1 LRRAADMVQTSELVA
16 VPLQWNKSQISE
28 SPEAHTLAETKDRNH
43 QAQHWTRR
51 IFTSISNTA
60 LRFTRCTGGQAYGL
74 RETLKWLQQVDVGE
88 AHNILRWTVCLW
100 YKASKEE

>member
-1 LRRAADMVQTSELVA
+1 LRREADIVQTSELVA

-28 SPEAHTLAETKDRNH
+28 SPEAHLLAETKDRNH

-60 LRFTRCTGGQAYGL
+60 LRFTRCTGGAGL
-74 RETLKWLQQVDVGE
+74 W
-88 AHNILRWTVCLW
+88 
-100 YKASKEE
+100 SKGDTKMAPAGGCWGSP